1 MKTHP
6 SGQEFCQFDTGL
18 RPLPAH
24 HVVQFIHS
32 KSPKS
37 EQDEATKAEELKRL
51 IEAART
57 VV

>member
-24 HVVQFIHS
+24 HSVQVLS
-32 KSPKS
+32 TKSPKLDH
-37 EQDEATKAEELKRL
+37 DEAMKEEQLKRL
-51 IEAART
+51 VEAART

>member
-24 HVVQFIHS
+24 HVAQLIGT
-32 KSPKS
+32 KSAKPDG
-37 EQDEATKAEELKRL
+37 DESDKEAQLKRL
-51 IEAART
+51 VNAART